1 MSSAD
6 RAIAYTDRELARR
19 KLRRLERYLARTDL
33 SPTVR
38 AVAQAERAEQFAEVV
53 AVTILL
59 AIDGVETARAAA
71 PLPFFSRE
79 ELREMELDREAAM
92 DAFSAPRLPG
102 EFI

>member
-1 MSSAD
+1 MQLIWCPVCCSTPGPEADSAD
-6 RAIAYTDRELARR
+6 R
-19 KLRRLERYLARTDL
+19 
-33 SPTVR
+33 SP
-38 AVAQAERAEQFAEVV
+38 F
-53 AVTILL
+53 LP
-59 AIDGVETARAAA
+59 GVEAARAAA